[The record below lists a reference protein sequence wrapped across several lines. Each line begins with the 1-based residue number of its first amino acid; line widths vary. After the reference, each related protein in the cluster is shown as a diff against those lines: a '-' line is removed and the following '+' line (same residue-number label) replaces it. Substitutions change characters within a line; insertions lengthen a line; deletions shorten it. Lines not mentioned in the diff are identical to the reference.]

1 MVIIKIKSDFI
12 HIVKNNS
19 TTMDDS
25 TKEVLDNFVIF

>member
-1 MVIIKIKSDFI
+1 MIIIKIKSDSI
-12 HIVKNNS
+12 SIAKNNS